1 MKHKKKK
8 SKISKALGCSRQ
20 KMIEDG
26 AYDGRFRS
34 KVFMDKKKEC
44 RLKSN
49 DYSQDYNEE

>member
-20 KMIEDG
+20 RMIEDG

-34 KVFMDKKKEC
+34 KVFRDKKKEC
-44 RLKSN
+44 RLKPD
-49 DYSQDYNEE
+49 DYSQDYDGE